1 MSLDSLRE
9 SLRQEKTNE
18 AAFTISTLERHLR
31 GLYKVTGCCHATLNG
46 HQPRADDFV
55 YNEPDEEERRFLE
68 ENDVTK

>member
-1 MSLDSLRE
+1 
-9 SLRQEKTNE
+9 
-18 AAFTISTLERHLR
+18 LERHLR